1 MTKKVLI
8 TGATGNIGTLLTKK
22 LAGEDSVDLRVL
34 VRDAD
39 KASHLKDLGAEL
51 ALGSF
56 EDAASIKAAVEG
68 VDTIALISPPGG
80 TAPVLVSTVLKA
92 ANAAGVRKI
101 VRLSAIKASTDGPT
115 LNSIQH
121 GITDAEILESGMTYT
136 IFRPHYFMQNL
147 LWSAESLT
155 GESKIYQGMGDGAMG
170 MVDVRDIADSAAA
183 AVLSDQFD
191 NQIFE
196 LTGPESITFHDV
208 AATLTDVLG
217 RSIDYVPVSLEVVE
231 QSILD
236 FTNDQWFAT
245 VMRQYSKAY
254 SENWGD
260 FTTDNVEKLT
270 GHPARSFDSFAR
282 EVLAPALG

>member
-51 ALGSF
+51 AIGSF
-56 EDAASIKAAVEG
+56 DDAASIKSAVEG
-68 VDTIALISPPGG
+68 VDTIALISPAGG
-80 TAPVLVSTVLKA
+80 TAAELVSTVLKA
-92 ANAAGVRKI
+92 AKAAGVRKI
-101 VRLSAIKASTDGPT
+101 VRLSAIKASTEGPT

-121 GITDAEILESGMTYT
+121 GITDAEILETGITYT
-136 IFRPHYFMQNL
+136 IFRPHYFMQNM
-147 LWSAESLT
+147 LWSGESLT
-155 GESKIYQGMGDGAMG
+155 GESKFYQGMGDGAMG

-217 RSIDYVPVSLEVVE
+217 RSIEYVPVSPEAVE

-236 FTNDQWFAT
+236 LSNDQWFAT
-245 VMRQYSKAY
+245 VMRQYSQAY

-270 GHPARSFDSFAR
+270 GHPARSFKSFAR